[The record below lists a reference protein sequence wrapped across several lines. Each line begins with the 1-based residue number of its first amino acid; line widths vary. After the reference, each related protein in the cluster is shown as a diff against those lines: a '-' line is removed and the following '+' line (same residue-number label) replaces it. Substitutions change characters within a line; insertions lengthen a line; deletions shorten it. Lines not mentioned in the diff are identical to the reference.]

1 MEQSVE
7 WMCWLS
13 QLRFNLAKYALRQL
27 MLGWFLLRMIDQLK
41 DQSAYRSL
49 EPPTDAEVLAVL
61 DKLAVEFAKG
71 VGRMLLRKGIETLLA
86 EVEPLVGIVPF
97 DLEFNRLCLL
107 ISSFDISLL
116 PNLSRHQVLF
126 FIV

>member
-1 MEQSVE
+1 
-7 WMCWLS
+7 MCWLS